1 MQEIQGK
8 DNKKSVKDF
17 KLNTLLEIT
26 NAINNNLPEEQLFI
40 LFEYIL
46 QNQLSIG
53 KAVIFINQDNVWQVV
68 LQYNVKKDDL
78 MINI

>member
-8 DNKKSVKDF
+8 ENNKSVKDF

-26 NAINNNLPEEQLFI
+26 NAINDNLPEEQLFI

-46 QNQLSIG
+46 QNQLGIG
-53 KAVIFINQDNVWQVV
+53 KAVISLEPRSSLASCASIQC
-68 LQYNVKKDDL
+68 K
-78 MINI
+78 